1 MDTFDSPDPHFER
14 KVRSI
19 RSPEEMQGFMDQ
31 LRAERRQRGE
41 RVTQDELALMIRRGA
56 EIKRGAGKAV

>member
-1 MDTFDSPDPHFER
+1 MDTLDRHFEK
-14 KVRSI
+14 KVATI
-19 RSPEEMQGFMDQ
+19 RSAEEMQGFMDQ